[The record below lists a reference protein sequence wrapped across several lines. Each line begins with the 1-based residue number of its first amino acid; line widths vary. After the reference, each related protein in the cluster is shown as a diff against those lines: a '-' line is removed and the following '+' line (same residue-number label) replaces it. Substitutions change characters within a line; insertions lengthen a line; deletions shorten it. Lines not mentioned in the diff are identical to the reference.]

1 MSLYAKF
8 VVSTK
13 GTVTVDRSEGRII
26 NIYNA
31 QGHKEEL
38 GGLGNI
44 QGITNKN
51 FHDMLEILPV
61 FHGPYTPTLAS
72 DDIFPKDGAELQPG
86 KVLCRR

>member
-1 MSLYAKF
+1 M
-8 VVSTK
+8 
-13 GTVTVDRSEGRII
+13 DRSEGRII

-31 QGHKEEL
+31 KGHNEEL

-51 FHDMLEILPV
+51 FHDMLETLLV
-61 FHGPYTPTLAS
+61 FHSPYTLTLAS

-86 KVLCRR
+86 KCYVDGKSKNSCTFSQLC